1 MELDRAASEL
11 GQKKTKKRGR
21 GVEEEE
27 EENKTLAMRLID
39 AVVRKIATTH
49 GMNAED
55 LERVKP
61 GRMRR
66 EYLDDMTVVVAK
78 LHTGP
83 LKRESKEGGEDPSAS
98 SSSSAAPA
106 KKARK

>member
-27 EENKTLAMRLID
+27 EESKTLAMRLID

-98 SSSSAAPA
+98 SSSSAAHA